1 MKPGGVISQYLP
13 LHKLTPDDLKT
24 LLNTFYS
31 VFPHSMVWIA
41 QTHGVLIGSPGELRL
56 SFNDILAVINRIDD
70 PCFKDPYLVAS
81 TLLLN
86 QVGIKDFVGNHAL
99 IHSDNHPILEYFS
112 PESVEAQHH
121 HTNIS
126 ELLRSR
132 QPAGE
137 LISDVPNPVL
147 LDQYIKGQP
156 FYIQGILHHNQ
167 GQGAQAF
174 RLFQQALAVNPG
186 NREIRL
192 FYQYLRQRPHSR
204 GDL

>member
-13 LHKLTPDDLKT
+13 LHKLTGNDLKT

-31 VFPHSMVWIA
+31 VFTHSMVWIA
-41 QTHGVLIGSPGELRL
+41 QTHGVLIGSPQELNL
-56 SFNDILAVINRIDD
+56 SFKNILAVINRIDD
-70 PCFKDPYLVAS
+70 PFFKDPYLLAS

-86 QVGIKDFVGNHAL
+86 QTGIKTFVDKHTI

-112 PESVEAQHH
+112 SKSVEAQHH
-121 HTNIS
+121 HTNIL
-126 ELLRSR
+126 ELLRGR
-132 QPAGE
+132 QPAGQ

-156 FYIQGILHHNQ
+156 FYIRGILHHNQ
-167 GQGAQAF
+167 GQSAQAF

-192 FYQYLRQRPHSR
+192 FYQYLTPRR
-204 GDL
+204 GRL